1 MKERILNFFKVYF
14 FFVAIFVLGKIL
26 FVAYH
31 YKTYQQFDA
40 ADLWDVVR
48 HGFPLDASIAGY
60 LTAIPGLLLI
70 ASVWVLPSIVRGI
83 QQVYFGLISV
93 VLSLIFILDLLLYNY
108 WGFRLDATP
117 FFYFSS
123 SPTNALASISIW
135 FVIFGVASFALLSF
149 ALYRLACLC
158 LLLNSKP
165 RRPLMKRGLT
175 AFLLFVL
182 TGLLIIPIRGGVTV
196 STMSIG
202 QAYFS
207 DRVELNHAAINP
219 AFSLMESFVKEANF
233 KDQYRFFDEGR
244 ANALF
249 ATVQDV
255 PAKVGDSIPHVFTT
269 PRPNVIIVI
278 MESFM
283 SKTMAS
289 LGGLPNVA
297 IHLDELGKQGIL
309 FTNMYANSFRTDRGV
324 VSVLSGY
331 PAQPTTSIMKYPRK
345 TQSLPSIP
353 RSLKQIGY
361 DLGYYYGGDI
371 NFTNTRAYLVSM
383 GIDKIVSDKDF
394 PVSQRLSKWGVHD
407 HLVFERALQDIKGGH
422 YREPFLRVIQTSS
435 SHEPFDVPFKR
446 LKDPYLNSVAYTDSS
461 IGQFVEHLKATSAWK
476 NTVVIFV
483 PDHAAH
489 FPQEIKDDSPER
501 YKIPL
506 IMVGGAVRQ
515 PLKVDVFA
523 SQIDIAATL
532 LQQLGVSSK
541 DFKFSRNI
549 FNPSSPH
556 FGFFTFPNLF
566 GLVTPGSQVVYN
578 CDSHK
583 AVLSNGKNAPQN
595 LDKGKAF
602 LQKLYDDLSSR

>member
-1 MKERILNFFKVYF
+1 MKERISNFFKVYF
-14 FFVAIFVLGKIL
+14 FFVTVFVLEKIL
-26 FVAYH
+26 FMAYH
-31 YKTYQQFDA
+31 YKIYMECGLS
-40 ADLWDVVR
+40 DLCDVIR

-60 LTAIPGLLLI
+60 LTLVPGLLLI
-70 ASVWVLPSIVRGI
+70 ASVWVLPSIIKGMQRA
-83 QQVYFGLISV
+83 YFGLMSV
-93 VLSLIFILDLLLYNY
+93 ALSMIFILDLLLYNY

-123 SPTNALASISIW
+123 SPANALASISVW
-135 FVIFGVASFALLSF
+135 FVILGMMLFALLSF
-149 ALYRLACLC
+149 GLYRLSCSF
-158 LLLNSKP
+158 LLLDSTPRKP
-165 RRPLMKRGLT
+165 LSKRGLL
-175 AFLLFVL
+175 ALLLLVL
-182 TGLLIIPIRGGVTV
+182 TGLLILPIRGGVTV

-207 DRVELNHAAINP
+207 DKVELNHAAINP

-233 KDQYRFFDEGR
+233 KSQYRFFEEAKAD
-244 ANALF
+244 ALF
-249 ATVQDV
+249 ATVQNA
-255 PAKVGDSIPHVFTT
+255 PANSQDSIPRLFTT
-269 PRPNVIIVI
+269 PHPNVIIVI

-283 SKTMAS
+283 SKAMAS

-297 IHLDELGKQGIL
+297 IHLDELGKNGIL

-331 PAQPTTSIMKYPRK
+331 PAQPTTSIMKYPKK

-353 RSLKQIGY
+353 RSLKKAGY

-383 GIDKIVSDKDF
+383 GIDNVVSDKDF
-394 PVSQRLSKWGVHD
+394 PISQRLSKWGVHD
-407 HLVFERALQDIKGGH
+407 HLVFERALGDIRSKR

-435 SHEPFDVPFKR
+435 SHEPFEVPFKR

-461 IGQFVEHLKATSAWK
+461 IGQFIHHLKETDAWK
-476 NTVVIFV
+476 NTVVILV

-489 FPQEIKDDSPER
+489 YPQQIKDDSPDR

-506 IMVGGAVRQ
+506 IMTGGAIRQ
-515 PLKVDVFA
+515 PQQIATYA

-532 LQQLGVSSK
+532 LHQLGIPSKEFTFSKNILNPASS
-541 DFKFSRNI
+541 
-549 FNPSSPH
+549 H

-566 GLVTPGSQVVYN
+566 GFVTSDSQVVFN
-578 CDSHK
+578 CDGNK
-583 AVLSNGKNAPQN
+583 AVLSNGQNAPQN
-595 LDKGKAF
+595 LDRGKAI
-602 LQKLYDDLSSR
+602 LQKLYDDLAGR